1 MRFPAT
7 ILPWVISALTAL
19 GIVMMQA
26 IGGGGR
32 PMFPLLVSYLP
43 VLLAGLLCLPLL
55 GMVSGKGWRADPAAM
70 IAALVFGA
78 YLLSR
83 TSFGGDAGLRVFEW
97 LRIAATLLVY
107 LVAATAVTAKGPRL
121 LFVSIIIL
129 AGFLQASCEIYQ
141 CYRDAAWSPLRGWLP
156 FLQRYYPVTVGTF
169 ANKNHLA
176 WLLCDGSLFALCLA
190 CWGRFRWALRG
201 IFLYAALVLAFGVCI
216 SLSRG
221 GVVALMTGLGVFAA
235 FSVLLLLTSR
245 DRGTLIAGIVAG
257 LLLAAGTA
265 LLLGGLAS
273 NAAFSRRMNALWMDT
288 YREDLWRAAVHDL
301 GIAPFFGLGAG
312 SFQWSARLMMPF
324 ESLLAHND
332 YAQIL
337 SEYGTVGLML
347 LIVFLVL
354 QFRAALPELL
364 EGHRLSARLSARDR
378 EGIRLQ
384 GDSRAILL
392 GAVSAVSAQVIHS
405 FCDFNMHLASNALL
419 AGFCLGILCAP
430 SSGDSTD
437 SVSPWSRRLVALCV
451 AGLVGFTGW
460 LLLREWSG
468 ERSLFAIEEVAAKPV
483 ASLGGKELAEAS
495 ATASSLLEKNPAS
508 ARVAAVRANLYRMQC
523 SLGAGGLLHEPYD
536 SVLLQ
541 RQLEKTSSLDP
552 GDWYVRL
559 VLSGVMA
566 RLGDDEGSQ
575 REFLEAMVRL
585 PLYAL
590 VYQEHAATL
599 EGFGNPREALRYYR
613 IAFRIQYARELLSK
627 IKELEKTTGSSA
639 R

>member
-7 ILPWVISALTAL
+7 ILPWVISALTAV

-32 PMFPLLVSYLP
+32 PMFPLLVCYLP
-43 VLLAGLLCLPLL
+43 VLVAGLLCLPLL
-55 GMVSGKGWRADPAAM
+55 GVASGAGRRADPAAM

-78 YLLSR
+78 YLLCR

-97 LRIAATLLVY
+97 LRIAGILLVY

-129 AGFLQASCEIYQ
+129 AGVLQASCEIYQ
-141 CYRDAAWSPLRGWLP
+141 FYRDAAWSPLQGWLP
-156 FLQRYYPVTVGTF
+156 FLQRYYQVTVGTF

-190 CWGRFRWALRG
+190 CWGRFRWVLRG

-221 GVVALMTGLGVFAA
+221 GVVALMTGLGVFAL

-245 DRGTLIAGIVAG
+245 ERRSLIAGTVAG
-257 LLLAAGTA
+257 LLLTAGAAV
-265 LLLGGLAS
+265 LLGGLAS
-273 NAAFSRRMNALWMDT
+273 NAAFSRRMDALWMDT

-332 YAQIL
+332 YAQNL

-364 EGHRLSARLSARDR
+364 AARQWSTRDG
-378 EGIRLQ
+378 EGISLQ

-419 AGFCLGILCAP
+419 AGFCLGILCTP
-430 SSGDSTD
+430 SAGGSADNA
-437 SVSPWSRRLVALCV
+437 SPRSRRLVALCV

-468 ERSLFAIEEVAAKPV
+468 ERSLFAIEEVAAKP
-483 ASLGGKELAEAS
+483 AGSLSGKELAEAS
-495 ATASSLLEKNPAS
+495 ATASSLFEKNPDS

-523 SLGAGGLLHEPYD
+523 SLGARGLLHEPYD
-536 SVLLQ
+536 SVLFQ
-541 RQLEKTSSLDP
+541 RELEKTASLDQ
-552 GDWYVRL
+552 GDWFVHL
-559 VLSGVMA
+559 VLSEAMA
-566 RLGDDEGSQ
+566 RLGDDEGAQ
-575 REFLEAMVRL
+575 REFLQAMVRL

-599 EGFGNPREALRYYR
+599 EVFGDPREALRYYR
-613 IAFRIQYARELLSK
+613 IAARFQDGGKLWPR
-627 IKELEKTTGSSA
+627 IKELEKTTGATA